1 MTEHRMA
8 AMYYMDINTQIGPDS
23 FYLFTE
29 MSCINSHCVLKWKKK
44 NKIFDISLQT
54 SVFNAEF
61 TGFQKE
67 G

>member
-1 MTEHRMA
+1 
-8 AMYYMDINTQIGPDS
+8 MYKLT
-23 FYLFTE
+23 LCAKVE
-29 MSCINSHCVLKWKKK
+29 KK
-44 NKIFDISLQT
+44 KIFDISLQT

>member
-1 MTEHRMA
+1 
-8 AMYYMDINTQIGPDS
+8 MYKLTLCAKVG
-23 FYLFTE
+23 E
-29 MSCINSHCVLKWKKK
+29 KKK
-44 NKIFDISLQT
+44 KIFDISLQT